1 MSTGTGLVTNHPM
14 SDSTRTSADGGTSDT
29 LNVED
34 LFATDDTDISIDDG
48 ESDDRA
54 TTARTEG
61 ATTGSESTTPG
72 TGTATPDAEDTT
84 ADELFA
90 QLRDE
95 HDDAEQAHA
104 IDHVTDESPE
114 DILARADEDAE
125 HVDQIDD
132 SIRADEGAL
141 DDLLLT
147 ERREA
152 DGFLW
157 VETET
162 DEPDAPG
169 GDVAALFEADSSD
182 DDGSDASEWSDESD
196 DFSLSDATDDSFEA
210 RAPTFGAATFGAD
223 EFGADEFGADAAA
236 FDRDAEAASADAEN
250 ATEPVEAAESGEE
263 SVETAELDDSGD
275 TESRET
281 GDPADADD
289 ASSDGL
295 AARIRSILTG

>member
-1 MSTGTGLVTNHPM
+1 MSTGTGLLTNHPM
-14 SDSTRTSADGGTSDT
+14 SDSTRTTADGGTSDT

-34 LFATDDTDISIDDG
+34 LFATDDTDISIEDG
-48 ESDDRA
+48 ESDDGT
-54 TTARTEG
+54 TTASTE
-61 ATTGSESTTPG
+61 TTPG

-104 IDHVTDESPE
+104 VDDVTDESPE
-114 DILARADEDAE
+114 DIMARADEDAE

-157 VETET
+157 VET
-162 DEPDAPG
+162 DADDDVDATG
-169 GDVAALFEADSSD
+169 DDVAAMFEADDSVDDRREDDRREDDRREDDQRAEHEQSAADDGFSLD
-182 DDGSDASEWSDESD
+182 DDTDE
-196 DFSLSDATDDSFEA
+196 SFEA
-210 RAPTFGAATFGAD
+210 RAATFD
-223 EFGADEFGADAAA
+223 TDDFGVAAAA
-236 FDRDAEAASADAEN
+236 FDDGASDDAEAVDSEETQA
-250 ATEPVEAAESGEE
+250 ATEEAQAEG
-263 SVETAELDDSGD
+263 
-275 TESRET
+275 
-281 GDPADADD
+281 GDPSDEDD
-289 ASSDGL
+289 DGGADGL

>member
-1 MSTGTGLVTNHPM
+1 MSPGTGLVTNHPM

-61 ATTGSESTTPG
+61 ATTGSKSTTPG

-114 DILARADEDAE
+114 DIMARADEDAE
-125 HVDQIDD
+125 HVDRIDD

-210 RAPTFGAATFGAD
+210 RAPTFDAD
-223 EFGADEFGADAAA
+223 GFGADAAA
-236 FDRDAEAASADAEN
+236 FDDDAEPDSADAEPDSATAEN
-250 ATEPVEAAESGEE
+250 ATESVEAAESGEE
-263 SVETAELDDSGD
+263 GVETAELDDSGD
-275 TESRET
+275 TESGET

>member
-1 MSTGTGLVTNHPM
+1 MSPGTGLLTNHPM
-14 SDSTRTSADGGTSDT
+14 SESTRTSADGGTSDT

-48 ESDDRA
+48 ESDDGT
-54 TTARTEG
+54 TTASTE
-61 ATTGSESTTPG
+61 T
-72 TGTATPDAEDTT
+72 TPDAEDTT

-104 IDHVTDESPE
+104 VDDVTDESPE
-114 DILARADEDAE
+114 DIMARADEAAE
-125 HVDQIDD
+125 HVDQIDE

-157 VETET
+157 VETEN
-162 DEPDAPG
+162 DDASD
-169 GDVAALFEADSSD
+169 DVAALFEADASDGDGRDDDASD
-182 DDGSDASEWSDESD
+182 DVGRDDDQRAATGQSAGDD
-196 DFSLSDATDDSFEA
+196 DFSLAAGTDDSFET
-210 RAPTFGAATFGAD
+210 RAATFDAD
-223 EFGADEFGADAAA
+223 DFGADA
-236 FDRDAEAASADAEN
+236 S
-250 ATEPVEAAESGEE
+250 S
-263 SVETAELDDSGD
+263 LDDAAQASEDSDGQD
-275 TESRET
+275 VNDDLQAAND
-281 GDPADADD
+281 DPQDADD
-289 ASSDGL
+289 DNSDGL

>member
-1 MSTGTGLVTNHPM
+1 MSPGTGLVTNHPM

-61 ATTGSESTTPG
+61 ATTGSKSTTPG

-114 DILARADEDAE
+114 DIMARADEDAE
-125 HVDQIDD
+125 HVDRIDD

-162 DEPDAPG
+162 DEPAAPG

-210 RAPTFGAATFGAD
+210 RAPTFDAD
-223 EFGADEFGADAAA
+223 GFGADAAA
-236 FDRDAEAASADAEN
+236 FDDDAEPDSADAEPDSATAEN
-250 ATEPVEAAESGEE
+250 ATESVEAAESGEE
-263 SVETAELDDSGD
+263 GVETAELDDSGD
-275 TESRET
+275 TESGET

>member
-1 MSTGTGLVTNHPM
+1 MSSGAGLLTNHPM
-14 SDSTRTSADGGTSDT
+14 SESTRTTADGGTSDA
-29 LNVED
+29 LDVEA

-48 ESDDRA
+48 ESDDRT
-54 TTARTEG
+54 TTANTE
-61 ATTGSESTTPG
+61 ATTPG
-72 TGTATPDAEDTT
+72 SGTATPDAEDTT

-104 IDHVTDESPE
+104 VDDVTDESPE
-114 DILARADEDAE
+114 DIMARADEDAE

-157 VETET
+157 VET
-162 DEPDAPG
+162 DADDLDAPG
-169 GDVAALFEADSSD
+169 DDGFSLD
-182 DDGSDASEWSDESD
+182 DDIDE
-196 DFSLSDATDDSFEA
+196 SFEA
-210 RAPTFGAATFGAD
+210 RAATFD
-223 EFGADEFGADAAA
+223 TDDFGADAAA
-236 FDRDAEAASADAEN
+236 FDDGASDDAEANEN
-250 ATEPVEAAESGEE
+250 DDSKGATEDARAA
-263 SVETAELDDSGD
+263 
-275 TESRET
+275 TEDAR
-281 GDPADADD
+281 ADVDD
-289 ASSDGL
+289 AQAEDGDDDGADGL

>member
-1 MSTGTGLVTNHPM
+1 MSSEQGLVTNHSM
-14 SDSTRTSADGGTSDT
+14 SESTRTTTDGGRSDA

-34 LFATDDTDISIDDG
+34 LFATDDTDISIEDG
-48 ESDDRA
+48 ESDDGT
-54 TTARTEG
+54 TTASTE
-61 ATTGSESTTPG
+61 TTPG

-104 IDHVTDESPE
+104 VDDVTDESPE
-114 DILARADEDAE
+114 DIMARADEDAE

-157 VETET
+157 VET
-162 DEPDAPG
+162 DGDDPDAAG
-169 GDVAALFEADSSD
+169 DDVAAMFEADD
-182 DDGSDASEWSDESD
+182 ADGDQRAESEQSAADD
-196 DFSLSDATDDSFEA
+196 DFSLDDADDSFEA
-210 RAPTFGAATFGAD
+210 RAATFD
-223 EFGADEFGADAAA
+223 TDDFDAAA
-236 FDRDAEAASADAEN
+236 AAFEGDATDDAEAVDSEETQA
-250 ATEPVEAAESGEE
+250 ATEEAQAEG
-263 SVETAELDDSGD
+263 
-275 TESRET
+275 
-281 GDPADADD
+281 GDPSDEDD
-289 ASSDGL
+289 DDGADGL